1 MAKTLDAN
9 QTQKID
15 RLYNRP
21 VYFCHL
27 LLNGLTLYFSDR
39 CFKYNSIDYE
49 DYLFDLSAIGN
60 EVANLG
66 GYDNARTTLRFK
78 NSPIRAK
85 NTLIELFD
93 DYPPEKRYV
102 EIYKLMWDPGET
114 FGSDASTKIFKGEM
128 GQPYDVLDPPVDF
141 SIDCSLMLFGK
152 NVSLPLDVIDLADF
166 PSADPDDVGKFRNI
180 PIGSMKKLVC
190 PWTVAGWVSTI
201 TADETS
207 SDTTIEV
214 SDATGAPAT
223 PFTAIIDA
231 EQVRVTSK
239 TGNSFTVT
247 RGYGGTTA
255 VAHNKGA
262 VIYEQR
268 ADFEVEVSK
277 SPVKSIGDIYVKRY
291 DDWVRVVSGATAYA
305 SSGGRAKIVFSDRV
319 KLEEKTNQ
327 VPINVIDE
335 GSHPHAADEGAH
347 AHAADES
354 VHAHAILDIGFS
366 KKDCIPTSASGF
378 TNSGNAVDGNDDSYA
393 TGDNTD
399 TLTVGFTESNLGTIN
414 RQYIWVRAS
423 TTTGNIYCGATLV
436 GSISTDPGATPG
448 TWFRFIKNGG
458 SWGDNVQIVGVVTT
472 ACIHEVYKEVEYSP
486 AAITDNRQPS
496 VTVNT
501 HAASGISATTH
512 AATDVDV
519 STTLG
524 GNSVANMLIGD
535 LVACDVEGIPD
546 DGSGTYTGTPSA
558 LIERPDHVR
567 KYILMGLLGFAA
579 GDIDTSFGTVGTTY
593 AGRIAGGYKLAFN
606 LPDVATEA
614 MDLFRKIDEQ
624 TRSNMFES
632 QGKFKLAFN
641 STSDPASQLT
651 FSKDNIV
658 GSFRF
663 NKTEIVDVRNRIRG
677 HYFRDY
683 SKSGSLGQAYR
694 KVNEKS
700 DATSIAKYG
709 ELQEDLEFDCVGD
722 LSTMVDDVLDW
733 FILRKK
739 DVRKVVEFTAKW
751 EAMILDHC
759 DHFTVTATF
768 WTGLK
773 FKTLLLL
780 ELPDR
785 QGFQLKGEQFISS

>member
-1 MAKTLDAN
+1 MTKTLHAN

-21 VYFCHL
+21 IYFCHL
-27 LLNGLTLYFSDR
+27 LLNGLTLYISDR
-39 CFKYNSIDYE
+39 CFKHPYTGIDYE

-66 GYDNARTTLRFK
+66 GYDNARITLRFK
-78 NSPIRAK
+78 NAQIRAK

-114 FGSDASTKIFKGEM
+114 FGSDVSTKIFKGEM
-128 GQPYDVLDPPVDF
+128 GQPYDIVDPPVDF
-141 SIDCSLMLFGK
+141 KIDCSLMLFGK

-166 PSADPDDVGKFRNI
+166 PSADPDDVGKYRNI
-180 PIGSMKKLVC
+180 PIGSIKKLVC

-201 TADETS
+201 TADVTS
-207 SDTTIEV
+207 SDTPPTIEV

-223 PFTAIIDA
+223 PFTSFIDA

-239 TGNSFTVT
+239 TGNTFTVT
-247 RGYGGTTA
+247 RGYGGSTA
-255 VAHNKGA
+255 VPHNKGA

-277 SPVKSIGDIYVKRY
+277 YPVKSIGDIYVKRY

-327 VPINVIDE
+327 VPINIVDE
-335 GSHPHAADEGAH
+335 GSHPHGGDEGTH
-347 AHAADES
+347 AHSISGMGYSTKE
-354 VHAHAILDIGFS
+354 
-366 KKDCIPTSASGF
+366 CIPTSASGF
-378 TNSGNAVDGNDDSYA
+378 TNSGNAIDANDDSYA
-393 TGDNTD
+393 YGGSGS
-399 TLTVGFTESNLGTIN
+399 TLIVNFNESNLGSIN
-414 RQYIWVRAS
+414 RQYVWVRAS
-423 TTTGNIYCGATLV
+423 TTTANIYCGASVV
-436 GSISTDPGATPG
+436 GSIPTDPGAAPG
-448 TWFRFIKNGG
+448 TWFRFVKNGG
-458 SWGDNVQIVGVVTT
+458 TWNDVVWVEGVAGNAV
-472 ACIHEVYKEVEYSP
+472 IHEVYKKVEYTP
-486 AAITDNRQPS
+486 AASAD
-496 VTVNT
+496 T
-501 HAASGISATTH
+501 HAASGISAVTH

-579 GDIDTSFGTVGTTY
+579 GDIDASFGTVGTTY

-632 QGKFKLAFN
+632 QGLFKLAFN
-641 STSDPASQLT
+641 STSDPASQLS

-663 NKTEIVDVRNRIRG
+663 GKTEIVDVKNKLFG

-683 SKSGSLGQAYR
+683 SKSGSLGEENR
-694 KVNEKS
+694 GVREEK
-700 DATSIAKYG
+700 DDPSIAKYG
-709 ELQEDLEFDCVGD
+709 ELIERIEFDCIGD

-733 FILRKK
+733 IILRKK
-739 DVRKVVEFTAKW
+739 DVRKIVEFTAKW
-751 EAMILDHC
+751 EAMVLDHC
-759 DHFTVTATF
+759 DHFTVTSNF

-780 ELPDR
+780 EFPDR
-785 QGFQLKGEQFISS
+785 QGFQIKGEQFVSS